1 MPVDGVSGATRSAGI
16 QTLRF
21 DNKKSTLAKLS
32 AGNYK
37 LVVEAVREEG
47 GRELLKIPFSW
58 PIKTALLAKI
68 QGEHE
73 LGAITLELKP

>member
-21 DNKKSTLAKLS
+21 DNKKSVLAKLP
-32 AGNYK
+32 AGNYQ

-58 PIKTALLAKI
+58 PIKSSQKMKA

-73 LGAITLELKP
+73 LGAIALELKP